1 MRVAKFG
8 GSSVANAAQLQ
19 KVANIITSDPSRKF
33 VVVSAPGKR
42 FDDDTKVTD
51 LLINLGKQ
59 SDQNKPYQDQLKHIL
74 LRFEEMLDE
83 LGLSHEILKEIE
95 DSLVS
100 IVEGETVYTH
110 KMDALKATGE
120 DTSAKILSQYLTSI
134 GYPASYVHPQE
145 AGIMV
150 SDEPGKA
157 QVLEESYDKLYQLR
171 EREGIQVIPGFFG
184 YTLDGQLMAFPRG
197 GSDITGSIVAA
208 GVKAELYENFTDVDS
223 VYCVNPNI
231 VESPKEI
238 YELTY
243 KEMRE
248 LSYAGFSVFHD
259 EALIPAIKAKIPVAI
274 KNTNHPDG
282 QGTIISA
289 ERTVKDGPVV
299 GIASDTGFLTIYVSK
314 YLMNREKGFA
324 RHLFQILEEE
334 DISFEHAPSGIDDMS
349 VIMRDG
355 QLTPEKEEVVLR
367 RIKEEL
373 QVDTVTTERDLALIM
388 IVGEGMNRILGVTGK
403 ATQAISNATVNIEMV
418 NQGSSEVSMMFGIK
432 KDGMIPAVQSLYR
445 EFFEV

>member
-1 MRVAKFG
+1 MNVAKFG

-19 KVANIITSDPSRKF
+19 KVANIITSNPERKF

-42 FDDDTKVTD
+42 FDEDKKVTD
-51 LLINLGKQ
+51 LLIQLGKR
-59 SDQNKPYQDQLKHIL
+59 SEQNAPYQEELNAIL
-74 LRFEEMLDE
+74 DRFEEMLNE
-83 LGLSHEILKEIE
+83 LNLSHDILGDVKG
-95 DSLVS
+95 SLVS
-100 IVEGETVYTH
+100 ILEGETVYTH

-134 GYPASYVHPQE
+134 GHPASYVHPQE
-145 AGIMV
+145 AGIIV

-157 QVLEESYDKLYQLR
+157 QVLDESYDKLYQMR

-197 GSDITGSIVAA
+197 GSDITGAIVAA
-208 GVKAELYENFTDVDS
+208 GVKADLYENFTDVDS
-223 VYCVNPNI
+223 VFCVNPNI
-231 VESPKEI
+231 VDSPKEI
-238 YELTY
+238 FELTY

-274 KNTNHPDG
+274 KNTNNPEG
-282 QGTIISA
+282 RGTVISA
-289 ERTVKDGPVV
+289 ERTVQNGPVA
-299 GIASDTGFLTIYVSK
+299 GIASDIGFLTIYVSK
-314 YLMNREKGFA
+314 YLMNREKGFG

-349 VIMRDG
+349 VIMREG
-355 QLTPEKEEVVLR
+355 QLTAEKEETVLS

-373 QVDTVTTERDLALIM
+373 QVDTVSIERDLALIM
-388 IVGEGMNRILGVTGK
+388 IVGEGMNRSLGVTGR
-403 ATQAISNATVNIEMV
+403 ATQAISNATVHIEMV

-432 KDGMIPAVQSLYR
+432 KEGMVPAVQSLYK
-445 EFFEV
+445 EFFEK